1 MFRTHLF
8 VSLSAVL
15 QIVSVA
21 VLHEA
26 LPLGS
31 HVSRGLAEVIFR
43 TKVVLVVGT
52 VYLLNVIQK
61 LFEWFSIAVLVDERR
76 ERLIVFV
83 ERLDAEEDVVG
94 VAFYAC

>member
-1 MFRTHLF
+1 MRLTHIWIWIALRLSPRKLF
-8 VSLSAVL
+8 C
-15 QIVSVA
+15 
-21 VLHEA
+21 
-26 LPLGS
+26 
-31 HVSRGLAEVIFR
+31 

-61 LFEWFSIAVLVDERR
+61 LSEWFSIAILVDERQ
-76 ERLIVFV
+76 ERHIEFV

>member
-1 MFRTHLF
+1 MRLTHIWIWIALRLSPRKLF
-8 VSLSAVL
+8 C
-15 QIVSVA
+15 
-21 VLHEA
+21 
-26 LPLGS
+26 
-31 HVSRGLAEVIFR
+31 

-61 LFEWFSIAVLVDERR
+61 LSEWVSIAILVDKRR
-76 ERLIVFV
+76 ERLIELE

>member
-1 MFRTHLF
+1 MRLTHIWIWIALRLSPMKLF
-8 VSLSAVL
+8 C
-15 QIVSVA
+15 
-21 VLHEA
+21 
-26 LPLGS
+26 
-31 HVSRGLAEVIFR
+31 

-76 ERLIVFV
+76 ERLTQFV
-83 ERLDAEEDVVG
+83 ERLDAEADVVG

>member
-1 MFRTHLF
+1 MRLTHIWIRIALRLSPRKLF
-8 VSLSAVL
+8 C
-15 QIVSVA
+15 
-21 VLHEA
+21 
-26 LPLGS
+26 
-31 HVSRGLAEVIFR
+31 

-61 LFEWFSIAVLVDERR
+61 LFEWFFIAVLVDERR

>member
-1 MFRTHLF
+1 MFWTHLF

-43 TKVVLVVGT
+43 TEVVLVVGT
-52 VYLLNVIQK
+52 VYPLNIIQK
-61 LFEWFSIAVLVDERR
+61 LFEWFSIAILVDERR
-76 ERLIVFV
+76 ERLIEFV
-83 ERLDAEEDVVG
+83 ERLHAGEYVV
-94 VAFYAC
+94 

>member
-1 MFRTHLF
+1 MRLTHIWIRIAFRLSPMKLF
-8 VSLSAVL
+8 C
-15 QIVSVA
+15 
-21 VLHEA
+21 
-26 LPLGS
+26 
-31 HVSRGLAEVIFR
+31 

-52 VYLLNVIQK
+52 FYLLNVIQK

-76 ERLIVFV
+76 ERLTQFV

>member
-1 MFRTHLF
+1 MRLTHIWIRIAFWLSPRKLF
-8 VSLSAVL
+8 C
-15 QIVSVA
+15 
-21 VLHEA
+21 
-26 LPLGS
+26 
-31 HVSRGLAEVIFR
+31 